1 MSNLTVIFERISKMI
16 KAENENDLIISIFK
30 GSINSV
36 AMESDEE
43 IHLQKYKLLKKFIEN
58 IIHEIDLLALEISTN
73 EEILISVKNQK
84 LLRTCF
90 HILISLGV
98 STCLI
103 HGLGISL
110 DKRCISAHSIPHIK
124 LSDEQKYDILVI
136 CTDFLQR
143 SYNVPV
149 LKNIIITFHLSDYLA
164 ALIQLAFAP
173 LKKPGVYPQFTMTQ
187 DMYDKLN
194 SDRQKYIKLYDYLVS
209 NCFQPMLMKELL
221 VLQSVADPAP
231 PLFVKRVIAKEM
243 SRRLM
248 VSGGLI
254 SLIRCFIES
263 HDMDTGVEWK
273 KIDMICKIV
282 ATKHGNMSENDY
294 LKNIISQLK
303 QILSLNNIHYLATAM
318 SCLLTLYKKYNECE
332 PILTLVNEVFN
343 TLNYDDLASK
353 SNLPGTIIL
362 TPQEV
367 EHSLQILQACT
378 SMIKLD
384 LPCDLLKNNL
394 LMLFLLRIK
403 CTVDETKNKITD
415 IILKSLELLHTVEI
429 QNIIEKFL
437 FGPEKNDPSNIL
449 IEEYKAGLTVKCSAV
464 PIDHPKN
471 ESLMNFIEIF
481 HTTTNNTLVN
491 KLFESCLHI
500 FINLKAERQIKA
512 KNENSMNAHEE
523 PHIFNADE
531 NYAAMLQIL
540 AEMSVSEKIIG
551 ALKENPCVV
560 INFVESLFLRDIA
573 KSNEECNT
581 IALVLLNTVLS
592 NINNTKIKELKE
604 RLYKLLPLLKK
615 LSKDDSEYISILCNE
630 SISLII
636 ADGPKSKVSEYE
648 KALSNI
654 YDDLL
659 PVRAHGIIEMT
670 KLIEKADPETISKRH
685 YLFCLFQEQLK
696 DSDSYVYLSAV
707 NGIASLAM
715 HCTSE
720 ALTVLC
726 KEFLENSNEQG
737 NIVTTESQNRTAE
750 TRMKIGDIIV
760 KVTRKLGEM
769 AVVHKTIL
777 LNTMLCACR
786 DDDPLIRASALS
798 NLAEIALVLNYKIG
812 TIIYEV
818 LLCIWSIIETDK
830 VIECR
835 RAGVMVVSSLL
846 KGLGKDTLFELK
858 ENLLPIYRALNKLY
872 KDANEDTVVRL
883 HAQIALEELND
894 IVTKS
899 LLPNVPLQKEFLML
913 DKKDDIIFK

>member
-1 MSNLTVIFERISKMI
+1 MSDLSLIFERISKLV
-16 KAENENDLIISIFK
+16 KAENENDLILAIFK

-36 AMESDEE
+36 GMESDDEE
-43 IHLQKYKLLKKFIEN
+43 NIKKYKLLKMFIQN
-58 IIHEIDLLALEISTN
+58 IIHEIDLLALEISKN

-90 HILISLGV
+90 HILISLGI

-103 HGLGISL
+103 PGLGISL

-124 LSDEQKYDILVI
+124 LTDEQKYDILVI
-136 CTDFLQR
+136 CADFLQR

-173 LKKPGVYPQFTMTQ
+173 LKKPGVYLQFTMTQ
-187 DMYDKLN
+187 DMYDKFN

-221 VLQSVADPAP
+221 VLQSVADPEP

-243 SRRLM
+243 SRRLI

-294 LKNIISQLK
+294 LKNIMYQLK

-332 PILTLVNEVFN
+332 PILTLVKEVFN
-343 TLNYDDLASK
+343 TLNYDDLTLK

-367 EHSLQILQACT
+367 EHSLQFLQACT

-384 LPCDLLKNNL
+384 LPSDLLKNNL

-403 CTVDETKNKITD
+403 CTTNETKNKITD
-415 IILKSLELLHTVEI
+415 IILKSLELLNTVEI

-437 FGPEKNDPSNIL
+437 FGPEESNPSNIL
-449 IEEYKAGLTVKCSAV
+449 IEEYKAGLAVKCSAV
-464 PIDHPKN
+464 PVDHPKN
-471 ESLMNFIEIF
+471 DSLMNFIDIF
-481 HTTTNNTLVN
+481 YVTTNNTLVN

-512 KNENSMNAHEE
+512 KNLINAQGE
-523 PHIFNADE
+523 PQLLSADE
-531 NYAAMLQIL
+531 NYAEMLQIL
-540 AEMSVSEKIIG
+540 AEISASEKIIG
-551 ALKENPCVV
+551 ALKENPCIV
-560 INFVESLFLRDIA
+560 INFMESLFLRDIA
-573 KSNEECNT
+573 NSNEECNT

-592 NINNTKIKELKE
+592 NISDTKIKELKE

-636 ADGPKSKVSEYE
+636 ADGPKSKGSEYE

-654 YDDLL
+654 YDNLL
-659 PVRAHGIIEMT
+659 PVRAHGIMEMT
-670 KLIEKADPETISKRH
+670 KLIEKADPETISRRH

-696 DSDSYVYLSAV
+696 DTDSYVYLSAV

-726 KEFLENSNEQG
+726 KEFLEISDEQK

-750 TRMKIGDIIV
+750 LRMKIGDIIV

-769 AVVHKTIL
+769 AVVHKTVL

-786 DDDPLIRASALS
+786 DDDPLVRASALS

-830 VIECR
+830 AIECR

-846 KGLGKDTLFELK
+846 KGLGRDTLIELK
-858 ENLLPIYRALNKLY
+858 ENLLPIYRTLNKLY
-872 KDANEDTVVRL
+872 KDSNEDTVVRL

-894 IVTKS
+894 IVTEY
-899 LLPNVPLQKEFLML
+899 LLPNLPLQKEFLML
-913 DKKDDIIFK
+913 DKKDDIFFK

>member
-1 MSNLTVIFERISKMI
+1 MSDLSLIFERISKLV
-16 KAENENDLIISIFK
+16 KAENENDLILAIFK
-30 GSINSV
+30 GSINPV
-36 AMESDEE
+36 GMESDAEE
-43 IHLQKYKLLKKFIEN
+43 NLKKYKLLKIFIQN

-90 HILISLGV
+90 HILISLGI

-103 HGLGISL
+103 PGLGISL

-124 LSDEQKYDILVI
+124 LTDEQKYDILVI

-173 LKKPGVYPQFTMTQ
+173 LKKPGVYPRFTMTQ
-187 DMYDKLN
+187 DMYDKFN

-221 VLQSVADPAP
+221 VLQSVADPEP

-243 SRRLM
+243 SRRLT

-263 HDMDTGVEWK
+263 HEMDTGVEWK

-294 LKNIISQLK
+294 LKNIMYQLK
-303 QILSLNNIHYLATAM
+303 QILSLNNVHYLATAM

-332 PILTLVNEVFN
+332 PILTLVKEVFN
-343 TLNYDDLASK
+343 TLNYDDLTLK

-367 EHSLQILQACT
+367 EHSLQFLQACT

-384 LPCDLLKNNL
+384 LPSDLLKNNL

-403 CTVDETKNKITD
+403 CTTNETKTKITD
-415 IILKSLELLHTVEI
+415 IILKSLEILNMIEI

-437 FGPEKNDPSNIL
+437 FGPEESNTSNIS
-449 IEEYKAGLTVKCSAV
+449 IEEYKAGLAVKCSAV
-464 PIDHPKN
+464 PVDHPKN
-471 ESLMNFIEIF
+471 DALMNFIDIF
-481 HTTTNNTLVN
+481 YATTNNTLIN

-512 KNENSMNAHEE
+512 KNLINVQGE
-523 PHIFNADE
+523 PQLLSSDE
-531 NYAAMLQIL
+531 NYAVMLQIL
-540 AEMSVSEKIIG
+540 AEISASEKIIG
-551 ALKENPCVV
+551 ALKENPCIV
-560 INFVESLFLRDIA
+560 INFMESLLLKDITN
-573 KSNEECNT
+573 SDEECNT

-592 NINNTKIKELKE
+592 NINDTKIKELKE

-636 ADGPKSKVSEYE
+636 ADGPKSKGSEYE

-659 PVRAHGIIEMT
+659 PVRAHGVMEMT
-670 KLIEKADPETISKRH
+670 KLIEKADPETISRRH

-696 DSDSYVYLSAV
+696 DTDSYVYLSAV

-726 KEFLENSNEQG
+726 KEFLEISDEQK

-750 TRMKIGDIIV
+750 LRMKIGDIIV

-769 AVVHKTIL
+769 AVVHKTVL

-830 VIECR
+830 AIECR

-846 KGLGKDTLFELK
+846 KGLGKDTLIELK
-858 ENLLPIYRALNKLY
+858 ENLLPIYRTLNKLY

-894 IVTKS
+894 IVTEY
-899 LLPNVPLQKEFLML
+899 LLPNLPSQKEFLML
-913 DKKDDIIFK
+913 DKKDDIFFK

>member
-1 MSNLTVIFERISKMI
+1 MSDLSLIFERISKLV
-16 KAENENDLIISIFK
+16 KAENENDLILAIFK

-36 AMESDEE
+36 GMESDDEE
-43 IHLQKYKLLKKFIEN
+43 NIKKYKLLKMFIQN
-58 IIHEIDLLALEISTN
+58 IIHEIDLLALEISKN

-90 HILISLGV
+90 HILISLGI

-103 HGLGISL
+103 PGLGISL

-124 LSDEQKYDILVI
+124 LTDEQKYDILVI

-173 LKKPGVYPQFTMTQ
+173 LKKPGVYLRFTMTQ
-187 DMYDKLN
+187 DMYDKFN

-221 VLQSVADPAP
+221 VLQSVADPEP

-243 SRRLM
+243 SRRLI

-294 LKNIISQLK
+294 LKNIMYQLK

-332 PILTLVNEVFN
+332 PILTLVKEVFN
-343 TLNYDDLASK
+343 TLNYDDLTLK

-367 EHSLQILQACT
+367 EHSLQFLQACT

-384 LPCDLLKNNL
+384 LPSDLLKNNL

-403 CTVDETKNKITD
+403 CTTNETKNKITN
-415 IILKSLELLHTVEI
+415 IILKSLELLNTVEI

-437 FGPEKNDPSNIL
+437 FGPEESNPSNIL
-449 IEEYKAGLTVKCSAV
+449 IEEYKAGLAVKCSAV
-464 PIDHPKN
+464 PVDHPKN
-471 ESLMNFIEIF
+471 DSLMNFIDIF
-481 HTTTNNTLVN
+481 YVTTNNTLVN

-512 KNENSMNAHEE
+512 KNLINAQVE
-523 PHIFNADE
+523 PQLLSADE
-531 NYAAMLQIL
+531 NYAEMLQIL
-540 AEMSVSEKIIG
+540 AEISASEKIIG
-551 ALKENPCVV
+551 ALKDNPCIV
-560 INFVESLFLRDIA
+560 INFMESLFLRDITN
-573 KSNEECNT
+573 SNEECNT

-592 NINNTKIKELKE
+592 NISDTKIKELKE

-636 ADGPKSKVSEYE
+636 ADGPKSKGSEYE

-654 YDDLL
+654 YDNLL
-659 PVRAHGIIEMT
+659 PVRAHGIMEMT
-670 KLIEKADPETISKRH
+670 KLIEKADPETISRRH

-696 DSDSYVYLSAV
+696 DTDSYVYLSAV

-726 KEFLENSNEQG
+726 KEFLEISDEQK

-750 TRMKIGDIIV
+750 LRMKIGDIIV

-769 AVVHKTIL
+769 AVVHKTVL

-786 DDDPLIRASALS
+786 DDDPLVRASALS

-830 VIECR
+830 AIECR

-846 KGLGKDTLFELK
+846 KGLGRDTLIELK
-858 ENLLPIYRALNKLY
+858 ENLLPIYRTLNKLY
-872 KDANEDTVVRL
+872 KDSNEDTVVRL

-894 IVTKS
+894 IVTEY
-899 LLPNVPLQKEFLML
+899 LLPNLPLQKEFLML
-913 DKKDDIIFK
+913 DKKDDIFFK